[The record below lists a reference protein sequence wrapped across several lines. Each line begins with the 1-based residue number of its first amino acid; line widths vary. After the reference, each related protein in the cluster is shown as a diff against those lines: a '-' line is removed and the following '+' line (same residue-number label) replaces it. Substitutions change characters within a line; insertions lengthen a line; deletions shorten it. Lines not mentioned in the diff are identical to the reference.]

1 MAIIANILLFIASIC
16 IVGLNTGALSKPSPT
31 GDAGVGYVWTLLM
44 INIVFCIAMIIVAL
58 ITNSKGGYS
67 WVPGSGASRTVLV
80 IVGVLSALIVS
91 VIGFLFR
98 NEMGE
103 TSVIVKMSIYIA
115 PWIIPVILIIGHFI
129 LVNTSIRDSVPQGV
143 YMWPLS
149 IVGGLSI
156 LSSVLMIGAFL
167 FQSNMQYAANIDRIV
182 QDDVDNQQR
191 LKDDID
197 SCDISTG
204 MVFILVMTN
213 GYQEPD
219 VRARAVAKVKTHP
232 DYQGELIRILQT
244 GYASEAFQFLASNEV
259 DDPKRF
265 PEAVLV
271 GIAKQTEAFHEIIN
285 STNSTSDFYPEIFQ
299 SESENVIKTSEK
311 FKGMGVDFKPSII
324 ELRKTIDGQPDIE
337 RPKLKSMQIL
347 DEWIKRN

>member
-103 TSVIVKMSIYIA
+103 TPVIVKMLIYIA

-156 LSSVLMIGAFL
+156 LSSVLMVGAFL
-167 FQSNMQYAANIDRIV
+167 F
-182 QDDVDNQQR
+182 
-191 LKDDID
+191 
-197 SCDISTG
+197 
-204 MVFILVMTN
+204 
-213 GYQEPD
+213 
-219 VRARAVAKVKTHP
+219 
-232 DYQGELIRILQT
+232 
-244 GYASEAFQFLASNEV
+244 
-259 DDPKRF
+259 
-265 PEAVLV
+265 
-271 GIAKQTEAFHEIIN
+271 
-285 STNSTSDFYPEIFQ
+285 
-299 SESENVIKTSEK
+299 
-311 FKGMGVDFKPSII
+311 
-324 ELRKTIDGQPDIE
+324 
-337 RPKLKSMQIL
+337 
-347 DEWIKRN
+347 